1 MGVVTFRPQSL
12 LDHSALSHPL
22 GPWSLSLK
30 RLQPQGLEGA
40 TKRGFEMD
48 AIRKKMQ
55 SLKSETDSL
64 YKTIA
69 DFEEATAEAVKRA
82 DQADCDIRDYGKK
95 VQQLEIGFDETNDKL
110 TKATESLEE
119 ADKQFKEVES
129 DVAAL
134 SRRIMLMEEEDK
146 KSAEQLC
153 QTVTKLAMNSKA
165 ADNVMKAI
173 KVVENTCLNNEVT
186 IEELDKNL
194 RTTTKMASDNEQKL
208 DELSRK
214 LGVQEAELKRAV
226 ERAEL
231 AEKNLKSIEDELETV
246 GDNMKQLE
254 KSAEKALLREE
265 KLVEKIYNLQNKYK
279 ITEAKFEYGEMN
291 ITKLNQRID
300 DIEDEIYR
308 EKMKIKKC
316 SDEMDDTFD
325 DMLRNY

>member
-1 MGVVTFRPQSL
+1 MGAKGKAA
-12 LDHSALSHPL
+12 D
-22 GPWSLSLK
+22 
-30 RLQPQGLEGA
+30 
-40 TKRGFEMD
+40 MD

-55 SLKSETDSL
+55 SLKSETDGL
-64 YKTIA
+64 YNTIA
-69 DFEEATAEAVKRA
+69 GFEEATREVAARA

-119 ADKQFKEVES
+119 AEKQFKEVES
-129 DVAAL
+129 DVSAL
-134 SRRIMLMEEEDK
+134 TRRIMLMEEEDK
-146 KSAEQLC
+146 KSDDVLK
-153 QTVTKLAMNSKA
+153 T
-165 ADNVMKAI
+165 I

-194 RTTTKMASDNEQKL
+194 RATVKMASDNEQKL

-231 AEKNLKSIEDELETV
+231 AEKNLKDIEEELETV
-246 GDNMKQLE
+246 GENMKQLE
-254 KSAEKALLREE
+254 TSAEKALEREE
-265 KLVEKIYNLQNKYK
+265 KLVEKIYNPQSKYK
-279 ITEAKFEYGEMN
+279 VTEARFEYGEMN

-308 EKMKIKKC
+308 EKLKIKKC
-316 SDEMDDTFD
+316 SDELDDTFD
-325 DMLRNY
+325 DMISNY